1 MLCKH
6 STTACIASSV
16 HVQAARRTF
25 GSKVACFSHGT
36 VAPVSSFSSS
46 NVVLQSSGSHVL
58 RPRVAQVSARLNIQH
73 CSCKKL
79 F

>member
-1 MLCKH
+1 VQALHNCLH
-6 STTACIASSV
+6 SQQRPCAGSTTD
-16 HVQAARRTF
+16 F
-25 GSKVACFSHGT
+25 WLEGGLFSHGT